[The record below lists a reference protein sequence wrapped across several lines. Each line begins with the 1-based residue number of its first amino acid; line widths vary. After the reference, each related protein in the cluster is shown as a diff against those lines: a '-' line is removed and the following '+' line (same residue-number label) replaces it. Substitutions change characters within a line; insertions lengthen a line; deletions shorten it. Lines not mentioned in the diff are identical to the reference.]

1 MTYPILE
8 FDPAREAF
16 IEPSRLVRPRDVPE
30 HCIICFFNEVIEKV
44 AEEHNAKIVSES
56 EWEDGTH
63 TVYEIEFMG
72 KRLGFFHPGIGS
84 AMSSALLEENIAR
97 GFKKFIACGGSGV
110 LVKEIAVGH
119 LVVVTS
125 AVRDEGVSYHYLPPA
140 REVTAHPAGVDALV
154 KTLEARRVPYVT
166 GKTWTTDAPFRETPN
181 KIAARK
187 SEGCLTVE
195 MEAAGM
201 MAVAQFREVVFGQ
214 ILYGGDD
221 LSGSTWDNRGWQSRS
236 EIRES
241 LFWLSA
247 EACLTL

>member
-16 IEPSRLVRPRDVPE
+16 IEPTKLIRPRDVPE
-30 HCIICFFNEVIEKV
+30 HCVICFFKDVIEKV
-44 AEEHNAKIVSES
+44 VEEHNAKIVLES
-56 EWEDGTH
+56 KWEDGKH
-63 TVYEIEFMG
+63 TVYEMDYHG

-84 AMSSALLEENIAR
+84 ALSASLLEENIAR

-125 AVRDEGVSYHYLPPA
+125 AVRDEGASYHYLPPS
-140 REVTAHPAGVDALV
+140 REVTANPSGVDALV

-166 GKTWTTDAPFRETPN
+166 GKTWTTDAPYRETPN

-187 SEGCLTVE
+187 NEGCLTVE

-201 MAVAQFREVVFGQ
+201 MAVAQFREVIFGQ
-214 ILYGGDD
+214 VLYGGDD
-221 LSGSTWDNRGWQSRS
+221 LSGAKWDNRGWQSRS